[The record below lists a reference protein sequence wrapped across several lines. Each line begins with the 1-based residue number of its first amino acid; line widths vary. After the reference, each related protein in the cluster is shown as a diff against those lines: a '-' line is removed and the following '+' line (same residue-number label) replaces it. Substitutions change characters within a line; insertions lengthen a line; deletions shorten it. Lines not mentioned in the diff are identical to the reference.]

1 MKRKHIS
8 LLLGSILC
16 AICSS
21 ADAQQATKVH
31 HIGVLGAAS
40 ASALG
45 QRLEAFRQGLRGLG
59 YEEGK
64 NILITYKH
72 SDGKMER
79 LPALAAELVNQNVEV
94 ILTHG
99 EAAIRALKR
108 VTNTIP
114 IVVGVTGDLV
124 LTGHAAS
131 LARPG
136 GNITGF
142 VDTSADLSGK
152 GWSFSRRS
160 YPRPRE

>member
-1 MKRKHIS
+1 MKHEHIILALGAM
-8 LLLGSILC
+8 LL

-21 ADAQQATKVH
+21 ADAQDETKVH
-31 HIGVLGAAS
+31 HIGVLGATS

-59 YEEGK
+59 YEERK

-79 LPALAAELVNQNVEV
+79 LPALAAELVNQDVEV

-108 VTNTIP
+108 V
-114 IVVGVTGDLV
+114 
-124 LTGHAAS
+124 
-131 LARPG
+131 
-136 GNITGF
+136 
-142 VDTSADLSGK
+142 
-152 GWSFSRRS
+152 
-160 YPRPRE
+160 